1 MRPNIFVVCL
11 SLQSQISTRP
21 QRHYNIMRTTRI
33 IGPHRRRRSARP
45 LVVTVC
51 GWPCREGRRVP
62 LRLLL
67 LLLLSQMEAL
77 DFRFIDIFMVFGSWS
92 NDQPSSSTD
101 FQFYSITATHIHS
114 AARPWQRQLQRQIP
128 LNRPHETHPFEMCN
142 RFLLKG
148 SQIK

>member
-33 IGPHRRRRSARP
+33 IGPHRRRRRSARP

-101 FQFYSITATHIHS
+101 FQFYSITATHIH
-114 AARPWQRQLQRQIP
+114 RPP
-128 LNRPHETHPFEMCN
+128 LTKTITTANPIKIVPTKHTHSKCVIDFCSKDH
-142 RFLLKG
+142 R
-148 SQIK
+148 